1 MNTDEMDASPSREGD
16 VSSGALARALRE
28 RLSIIADRD
37 WYARDASGHLQAL
50 MAVSDRISVAAAELP
65 LPVHPQ
71 LKHYLERCS
80 YDKALAFVS
89 GKPSEET
96 QHAH

>member
-1 MNTDEMDASPSREGD
+1 MDASPSEDGD
-16 VSSGALARALRE
+16 VSFGALARVLKE
-28 RLSIIADRD
+28 RLAVIADRD
-37 WYARDASGHLQAL
+37 WYQRDASGHLQAL
-50 MAVSDRISVAAAELP
+50 VDVSDRISTAASQLP

-80 YDKALAFVS
+80 YDKALAFVL
-89 GKPSEET
+89 GKAPEET